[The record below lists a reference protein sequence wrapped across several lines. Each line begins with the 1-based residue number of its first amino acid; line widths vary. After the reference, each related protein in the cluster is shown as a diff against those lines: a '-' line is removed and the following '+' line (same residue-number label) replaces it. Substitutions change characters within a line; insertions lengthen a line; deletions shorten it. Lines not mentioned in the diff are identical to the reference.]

1 VKRTKP
7 TSVPKPPP
15 GLAVPTAAQLPN
27 QAVSDYTQDGFS
39 VHIIRSARRSRTVS
53 SRLINWRQ
61 IEVRAPASIPEK
73 ELRTI
78 VLQVIQRVI
87 QQQGRQRQAATDDGL
102 QKRAEELNRTL
113 FGGSLTWKAIGY
125 VGNQQRRYGSCTPGK
140 GTIRISDRLKQV
152 PVWVL
157 DYVIVHELA
166 HLLEPRH
173 NTAFW
178 QLTYRYAKAERARG
192 YLMAMQFEED
202 NGDAGE
208 IQKE

>member
-1 VKRTKP
+1 MKRSQPPLPIKP
-7 TSVPKPPP
+7 TPPRNKPTPDQP
-15 GLAVPTAAQLPN
+15 PN
-27 QAVSDYTQDGFS
+27 QDAGDYVQDGFS
-39 VHIIRSARRSRTVS
+39 VHIIRSTKRKRTVS
-53 SRLINWRQ
+53 ARLMSWRE
-61 IEVRAPASIPEK
+61 IEVRAPALIAEK

-78 VLQVIQRVI
+78 VLQLIQRVI
-87 QQQGRQRQAATDDGL
+87 MTQGRQRQASSDDAL

-113 FGGSLTWKAIGY
+113 FGGALKWQAIGY
-125 VGNQQRRYGSCTPGK
+125 VANQQHRYGSCTPSK
-140 GTIRISDRLKQV
+140 GTIRISDRLKEV
-152 PVWVL
+152 PDWVR

-192 YLMAMQFEED
+192 FLMALQFEESND
-202 NGDAGE
+202 NTGE